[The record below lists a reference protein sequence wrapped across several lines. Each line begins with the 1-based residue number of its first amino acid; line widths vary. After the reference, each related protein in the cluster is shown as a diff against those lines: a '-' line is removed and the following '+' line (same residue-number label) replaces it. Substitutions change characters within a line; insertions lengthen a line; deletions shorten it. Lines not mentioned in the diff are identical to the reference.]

1 MVLQFGSYFLSYC
14 LNSRNSSTLI
24 IPIHLILVKGGG
36 GTGPKI
42 FLNTFSK

>member
-36 GTGPKI
+36 VQARK
-42 FLNTFSK
+42 FF